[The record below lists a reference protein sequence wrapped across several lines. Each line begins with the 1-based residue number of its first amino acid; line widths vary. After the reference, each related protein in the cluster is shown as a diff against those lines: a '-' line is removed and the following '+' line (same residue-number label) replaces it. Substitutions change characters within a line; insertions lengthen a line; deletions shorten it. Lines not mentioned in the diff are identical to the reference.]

1 MKVLLIDN
9 DTSIRDGLRILLV
22 KYCPQIK
29 EIEEADGV
37 ESGVLAIENLKPQ
50 LVFLDVERGDGT
62 GFDLIQKLGNYDF
75 QLVFIT
81 AYNKYA
87 VDAFRYSA
95 IDFLLKPIDPLEL
108 VVSVNKATAQL
119 NNKELE
125 QQVKILKES
134 LIQKNKPQDQ
144 ERKIAL
150 NDGNVIHYIRLS
162 EIIYCKA
169 DGAYTQFILSNS
181 KKIMVSKLLKEY
193 EELFSAYNFL
203 RTHHSFLINANRIV
217 KFEKADGGILL
228 LDEQQSV
235 LVSARKKE
243 LVLEVLGRL

>member
-50 LVFLDVERGDGT
+50 LVFLDVEMDDGT

-193 EELFSAYNFL
+193 EELFSEYNFL